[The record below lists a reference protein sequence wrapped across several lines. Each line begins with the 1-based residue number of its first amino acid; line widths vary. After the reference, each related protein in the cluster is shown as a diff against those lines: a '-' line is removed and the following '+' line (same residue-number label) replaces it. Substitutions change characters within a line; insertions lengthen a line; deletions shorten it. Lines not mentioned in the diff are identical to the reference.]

1 MNLGARVVLI
11 VAALLLPLV
20 ALADPAPIKVD
31 GGLLQGT
38 MIGSTEAWLGV
49 PFAAPPVGNLR
60 WRVPQPV
67 IPWEGTRD
75 ARAFGPACMQAD
87 DIPKSEDCLTLNIWR
102 PANAGPEPLPVMFW
116 IYGGALAHGNTAQY
130 LGDRLAE
137 QGVIVVSVNY
147 RVGRLGFFA
156 HPALKA
162 EAPDDPTGNYGYLD
176 QLAGLKWVVSNIGA
190 FGGDPKRITIFGE
203 SAGGG
208 STIAHLISPMSRDLF
223 QGAILQSPGLPTPR
237 DGSLPPVSLETA
249 QAMAL
254 DYARSVGAEGEGA
267 EALVT
272 LRALPA
278 SSLVDDVSAAAVLAG
293 LGSDT
298 PVIGV
303 AGPIID
309 GDFLTKSPEQAFAD
323 GDQMRVP
330 IIVGANN
337 RDLGIANV
345 SSKDEVFALF
355 GDLADQARAA
365 YDPEGAQTFE
375 ELKQQV
381 LADRTLVEPSRH
393 MADEWVRAGL
403 PVWWYR
409 FSYVAE
415 ALRGDPMW
423 AGTLHGFEIPYTMN
437 LPEALVEDA
446 VTDTDK
452 EMGALASGY
461 WVTFAKAG
469 NPNGDGRPDWP
480 QHDPSMDQVINFTND
495 GTAVVGPDT
504 LRTRLDLWREVWAKT
519 D

>member
-1 MNLGARVVLI
+1 MSHSARI
-11 VAALLLPLV
+11 VCMVTALLLPATV
-20 ALADPAPIKVD
+20 LADPAPIKVE

-38 MIGSTEAWLGV
+38 AIGNTEAWLGV
-49 PFAAPPVGNLR
+49 PFAAPPLGDLR

-75 ARAFGPACMQAD
+75 ASAFGPACMQAD

-102 PANAGPEPLPVMFW
+102 PANAGPDPLPVMFW

-176 QLAGLKWVVSNIGA
+176 QLAGLKWVVSNIAA
-190 FGGDPKRITIFGE
+190 FGGDPKRITVFGE

-237 DGSLPPVSLETA
+237 DNALPPSSLEVA
-249 QAMAL
+249 QKAAL
-254 DYARSVGAEGEGA
+254 DYASSVGAAGDGA
-267 EALVT
+267 EALAA

-278 SSLVDDVSAAAVLAG
+278 ASLVDDASAPAVLAG
-293 LGSDT
+293 LSSDT

-309 GDFLTKSPEQAFAD
+309 GEFLTKSPEQAFAD
-323 GDQMRVP
+323 GEQMRVP

-345 SSKDEVFALF
+345 TSKDEIFALF
-355 GDLADQARAA
+355 GDLADQAKAA
-365 YDPEGAQTFE
+365 YDPSGTETYE

-381 LADRTLVEPSRH
+381 LADMTLVEPSRH
-393 MADEWVRAGL
+393 MAEEWVRAGL

-415 ALRGDPMW
+415 ALRGDPVW

-437 LPEALVEDA
+437 LPEAVVKDA

-452 EMGALASGY
+452 AMGALASGY
-461 WVTFAKAG
+461 WVSFAKTG

-480 QHDPSMDQVINFTND
+480 QHDPAVDRVITFTNG
-495 GTAVVGPDT
+495 GTAVVGPDP
-504 LRTRLDLWREVWAKT
+504 LKTRLDLWREVWTRGK
-519 D
+519 